1 MDTVDYRYKDSIREA
16 LQSSD
21 VSRLLE
27 LIPSMNQEEAQS
39 YIDQWSRNYQDTM
52 ESIRAGLDTMFLDEK
67 THQILSTL
75 MEKANLSGYHR

>member
-16 LQSSD
+16 LQSGD
-21 VSRLLE
+21 VNRLLE

-39 YIDQWSRNYQDTM
+39 YIDQWSRNYQDIM

-75 MEKANLSGYHR
+75 MEKANLSGHHR